1 MAKSYMLLGI
11 GLVLIGFCLALY
23 SYIAIDSVP
32 LTAVG
37 LSTLI
42 LGLTSIG
49 LANSRPKLSPE
60 ACLIFL
66 KTGVKN
72 TMSILEELEIR
83 NKAIYLPRSMMKG
96 YSEAVILL
104 NEEGSIQKFKEK
116 LSGSLF
122 TGYEVSLPS
131 HKRDGTKRFKEILPR
146 HIIMEYGTDSK
157 DKAIAVTTLGNIS
170 LDLLKSK
177 PGHTADEIRSAL
189 TYILT
194 RVFDIASGVKVDVTD
209 SMVKVEVTGTEMLS
223 EEIFHEETLY
233 SQFLG
238 SPVASVAAA
247 VCCEALEKP
256 IRITFETF
264 RKGTVTI
271 NLEVLP

>member
-11 GLVLIGFCLALY
+11 GLVLIGFSIALY

-60 ACLIFL
+60 TCLIFL

-72 TMSILEELEIR
+72 TLAILEKLEIR

-96 YSEAVILL
+96 HSEAVILL
-104 NEEGSIQKFKEK
+104 NEEDRTQKFKEK
-116 LSGSLF
+116 LSESSFIG
-122 TGYEVSLPS
+122 
-131 HKRDGTKRFKEILPR
+131 
-146 HIIMEYGTDSK
+146 MEYGTGLK

-177 PGHTADEIRSAL
+177 PGHTADEIKSAM

-194 RVFDIASGVKVDVTD
+194 RVLDIASGVKVDVID
-209 SMVKVEVTGTEMLS
+209 SKVKVEVTGTEMMN
-223 EEIFHEETLY
+223 EEIFCEETLY

-247 VCCEALEKP
+247 ICSEAFEKP

-264 RKGTVTI
+264 RKGTVDI
-271 NLEVLP
+271 ILEVLPLKPFIRE